1 MNILIIPSWYPDG
14 EDQLMGIYHKEYALA
29 LAKTKDIHVNILYI
43 ERERLNAPFKY
54 LRMKK
59 EEITSEEGYNVYIK
73 RMLNLERISKK
84 LQLNKYVKVLD
95 KAFKKY
101 LKTNPKPDI
110 IHAMVTIPAGYA
122 ACVLSKK
129 YNIPVL
135 VTEHASY
142 FDDFFNGYYKQYGN
156 YVLANAYF
164 STVSKYMI
172 KEIKSPKKIYYL
184 PNLVDTNSFS
194 KIKRKEIPDLKIVN
208 VSALRKGKR
217 IEDLISSLKLLRKK
231 GYKATLTIVGD
242 GYLREYYEK
251 IATDLNLN
259 NYVNFVGRKTKE
271 EIVKILGEN
280 NIFVI
285 PSVKETFG
293 IPGIEAL
300 ASGMPV
306 VSTKCLGPE
315 EYIDNKCGKLVPI
328 KDVCA
333 LAKAIEEVYLNKD
346 KYDIKYLRS
355 VANKFS
361 SSNITKLACDI
372 YREILGN
379 KN

>member
-122 ACVLSKK
+122 ACVLGKK